1 MTQNYFLFFYF
12 RVAQPMSPLNLC
24 IWKLE
29 HLMKNAFNLGKILTF
44 LKRRQQ
50 FFTLIPTSLRAG
62 AAVKINL
69 NWNTGAKAT
78 PKNGCVF
85 FQGVQVLLCVG
96 TVYWWNSSLM
106 VRALSKSVGKMAQT
120 TEILLYRN
128 SEKRSSFA
136 TYRKDS
142 NNERIGKEI
151 ATILSYFFISS
162 TGTCIG
168 FHLELKIR
176 KGKYIEVL
184 MMWEKKIE

>member
-1 MTQNYFLFFYF
+1 
-12 RVAQPMSPLNLC
+12 
-24 IWKLE
+24 
-29 HLMKNAFNLGKILTF
+29 
-44 LKRRQQ
+44 
-50 FFTLIPTSLRAG
+50 
-62 AAVKINL
+62 
-69 NWNTGAKAT
+69 
-78 PKNGCVF
+78 
-85 FQGVQVLLCVG
+85 
-96 TVYWWNSSLM
+96 M

-136 TYRKDS
+136 TYRTDS

-184 MMWEKKIE
+184 MM

>member
-44 LKRRQQ
+44 LNRRQQ

-85 FQGVQVLLCVG
+85 FQGEQVLCVG

-142 NNERIGKEI
+142 NNE
-151 ATILSYFFISS
+151 S
-162 TGTCIG
+162 
-168 FHLELKIR
+168 IR
-176 KGKYIEVL
+176 KK
-184 MMWEKKIE
+184 